1 MFILYNKFKKQ
12 KDDLSESQFRDLLID
27 NYKSKK
33 QLTREEAA
41 YEVDNMLLNKRRVR
55 EGDYAILDIG
65 GGSFEYYTRNENKW
79 IKDTNLTGKIEIKDN
94 KLFCNLQES
103 CIDINN
109 NCENLTV
116 AQEKTEDQILKEI
129 YKDFE
134 DNYDD
139 KDLMLKEEIDQKLIN
154 SINFIKITKKYKK
167 LFVKQSYLLMTWVWY
182 IQQKHTSS
190 IKPSFV
196 FKPTKLNKLTLIKSP
211 MAHKTFSQE
220 QFQFKFYSLLISFSL
235 N

>member
-1 MFILYNKFKKQ
+1 MHHITLNKFNKITPTHRIKYTF
-12 KDDLSESQFRDLLID
+12 SFISLITPH
-27 NYKSKK
+27 K
-33 QLTREEAA
+33 L
-41 YEVDNMLLNKRRVR
+41 
-55 EGDYAILDIG
+55 
-65 GGSFEYYTRNENKW
+65 
-79 IKDTNLTGKIEIKDN
+79 TNLR
-94 KLFCNLQES
+94 
-103 CIDINN
+103 
-109 NCENLTV
+109 
-116 AQEKTEDQILKEI
+116 
-129 YKDFE
+129 
-134 DNYDD
+134 
-139 KDLMLKEEIDQKLIN
+139 LIN

-235 N
+235 NWNQRAYLNTNQTLFILLNLKNQIPFMETNFFFLQKFKLLIPSSSSNYFLV